1 MSTSLTYCYLPNEIH
16 KWPGLPLSLS
26 GDEVMPLDYR
36 AGDSG
41 WLLYGRGLDKAR
53 ISDFQHRLG
62 AAIVVV
68 SSWRIDDYQVVRI
81 AGSLTGRIKR
91 VADEFQMDVVP
102 LGNIPKLRSPG
113 LLMMDMDSTAIQ
125 IECIDE
131 IARLAGVG
139 DEVAEVTERAMQGE
153 LDFSESLK
161 ARVGLLAG
169 ADAAILQQGLDTLPL
184 MPGLTSL
191 VRKLQAMDWH
201 VAIAS
206 GGFTF
211 YANHLK
217 DSLRLIAVYANQLE
231 IKDGKLTGKVKGPVV
246 DAKYKAQALVK
257 LAEFLNIPIEQTV
270 AIGDGANDLKM
281 LKKAGLGI
289 AFHAKPK
296 VYARAK
302 VAIRH
307 ADLMGVMCTLSGGL
321 KHEER

>member
-1 MSTSLTYCYLPNEIH
+1 MSNNLAYRYLPDEIH

-41 WLLYGRGLDKAR
+41 WLLYGRGLDKQR
-53 ISDFQHRLG
+53 ISNFQHRLG
-62 AAIVVV
+62 AAMVIV

-81 AGSLTGRIKR
+81 AGSLSPRIKR
-91 VADEFQMDVVP
+91 LADDFQLDVVP
-102 LGNIPKLRSPG
+102 LGQIPRLRSPG
-113 LLMMDMDSTAIQ
+113 LLVMDMDSTAIQ

-139 DEVAEVTERAMQGE
+139 DKVAEITERAMLGE
-153 LDFSESLK
+153 LDFSESLH
-161 ARVGLLAG
+161 ARVAQLKG
-169 ADAAILQQGLDTLPL
+169 ADISILQHVMDTLPL

-191 VRKLQAMDWH
+191 VRKLQSLDWH

-206 GGFTF
+206 GGFTYF
-211 YANHLK
+211 SDNLRQR
-217 DSLRLIAVYANQLE
+217 LRLYAAVANQLE
-231 IKDGKLTGKVKGPVV
+231 VKDGKLTGKVKGPVV
-246 DAKYKAQALVK
+246 DAKCKATTLIK
-257 LAEFLNIPIEQTV
+257 LAKELGIPLSQTI

-281 LKKAGLGI
+281 IRKAGLGI
-289 AFHAKPK
+289 AYHAKPK
-296 VYARAK
+296 VYAQAK

-307 ADLMGVMCTLSGGL
+307 ADLMGVLCVLSGGL

>member
-1 MSTSLTYCYLPNEIH
+1 MSNNLAYRYLPDEIH

-41 WLLYGRGLDKAR
+41 WLLYGRGLNKQR
-53 ISDFQHRLG
+53 ISEFQHRLG

-81 AGSLTGRIKR
+81 AGSLSPRIKR
-91 VADEFQMDVVP
+91 QADECRLDVVP
-102 LGNIPKLRSPG
+102 LGQIPRLRSPG
-113 LLMMDMDSTAIQ
+113 LLVMDMDSTAIQ

-139 DEVAEVTERAMQGE
+139 DKVAEITERAMQGE
-153 LDFSESLK
+153 LDFSESLRE
-161 ARVGLLAG
+161 RVAQLAG
-169 ADAAILQQGLDTLPL
+169 ADASILQQVMETLPL

-191 VRKLQAMDWH
+191 VRKLQSLDWH

-211 YANHLK
+211 FADNLRQQ
-217 DSLRLIAVYANQLE
+217 LRLFDAVANQLE
-231 IKDGKLTGKVKGPVV
+231 IKNGKLTGKVKGPIV
-246 DAKYKAQALVK
+246 DAKYKATTLIRLAKALD
-257 LAEFLNIPIEQTV
+257 IPLSQTV

-281 LKKAGLGI
+281 IRKAGLGI
-289 AFHAKPK
+289 AYHAKPK
-296 VYARAK
+296 VYTQAK

-307 ADLMGVMCTLSGGL
+307 ADLMGVLCVLSGGL

>member
-53 ISDFQHRLG
+53 SSDFQHRLG

-169 ADAAILQQGLDTLPL
+169 ADAAILQQVLDTLPL

-257 LAEFLNIPIEQTV
+257 LAEFLNIPLEQTV